1 MRPIFL
7 LALALSFPL
16 STTAK
21 DAKPAATESQFIDR
35 SVVSFPKLLGGH
47 SLIESS
53 YDPERFV
60 GGVGLKYQ
68 IANAPPGLM
77 FNVFVYPLGDMPAEK
92 AMKTAME
99 ELRASFDYAQKQG
112 LYSDVVVGEPV
123 DFEAPLS
130 PSTIIRDGNSFTP
143 DESGLDA
150 PPSPTPG
157 KAKEPDP
164 RMQAALAKLI
174 TPDRAIGK
182 KLSLSYTFH
191 DAPNQSLAY
200 VFYHQLFLIK
210 FRITLPK
217 ADMDAADFDARMDKA
232 VRDLA
237 PGLVVENF
245 GECGTMTIQ
254 VPDKGEADPD
264 DAGAQLIEQMARIQR
279 NNCAN
284 SDGGKAKPHP
294 GREQIVIEFP
304 AGTWR

>member
-1 MRPIFL
+1 MRPFLL

-16 STTAK
+16 SSVAK
-21 DAKPAATESQFIDR
+21 DAKPVAAESQFIDR
-35 SVVSFPKLLGGH
+35 SVVSYPKLLGGH
-47 SLIESS
+47 ALIESS
-53 YDPERFV
+53 YDPEHFA

-77 FNVFVYPLGDMPAEK
+77 FNVFIYPLGDMPAEK
-92 AMKTAME
+92 AMKTAMD

-130 PSTIIRDGNSFTP
+130 PSTIIK
-143 DESGLDA
+143 DESGKKQDA
-150 PPSPTPG
+150 PPPAPKPG
-157 KAKEPDP
+157 NTKELDP
-164 RMQAALAKLI
+164 RMRDALAELVA
-174 TPDRAIGK
+174 PDRTIGK
-182 KLSLSYTFH
+182 KLPLSYTFH
-191 DAPNQSLAY
+191 EAPNQSLAY

-217 ADMDAADFDARMDKA
+217 ADMEAADFDVRMDKA

-237 PGLVVENF
+237 PGMVVENF
-245 GECGTMTIQ
+245 GDCGTMTID
-254 VPDKGEADPD
+254 VPDKGEADPGD
-264 DAGAQLIEQMARIQR
+264 TGAQLIREMARIQR
-279 NNCAN
+279 LNCAN
-284 SDGGKAKPHP
+284 SDGGKTKPGP